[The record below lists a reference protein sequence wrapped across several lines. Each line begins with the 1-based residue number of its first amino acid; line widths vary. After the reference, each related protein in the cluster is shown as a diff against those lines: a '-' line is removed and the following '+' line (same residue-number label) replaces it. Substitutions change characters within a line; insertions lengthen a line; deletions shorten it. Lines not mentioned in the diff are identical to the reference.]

1 MELKSNKTMLQKIT
15 RGFLF
20 ILFAAMQLL
29 SPQAFSEDA
38 LDDDVSYMDML
49 RDGNESGAFER
60 LSKRAMLGD
69 ASSQSNLGVLYQRGI
84 GTEVD
89 LEKAFIL
96 FELAAKQKSAYG
108 LFNLAEMYEVGQF
121 VEQDLVR
128 ALTLYEL
135 SMGAPDSDR
144 KVAVA
149 AMAAI
154 VRIQE
159 LQSPVTRGDQ
169 LDEDDLHE
177 MGLSVM

>member
-1 MELKSNKTMLQKIT
+1 MTNKIT

-20 ILFAAMQLL
+20 TMFAAMQLL
-29 SPQAFSEDA
+29 SPQAFSEELPNDA
-38 LDDDVSYMDML
+38 MSFMDML
-49 RDGNESGAFER
+49 RGGDEQGAFEL

-84 GTEVD
+84 GTDVD

-96 FELAAKQKSAYG
+96 FELAAKQESAYG
-108 LFNLAEMYEVGQF
+108 IFNLAEMYELGQF
-121 VEQDLVR
+121 VEQDLLK

-144 KVAVA
+144 KVVVA

-159 LQSPVTRGDQ
+159 VQSPVTRDDR
-169 LDEDDLHE
+169 LDEDDLHQ
-177 MGLSVM
+177 MGLTIM